1 MKNKGSILVSS
12 AVLLGLVVVVS
23 LVLISLNFMIFNRLN
38 KEIVKE
44 RDLLYI
50 QVKAQEIIS
59 QINYDLTENQII
71 NHEFF
76 SLENDVAITYKETI
90 YSFILE
96 SDLYKISVSID
107 LNKTIKL
114 WKVEARN

>member
-50 QVKAQEIIS
+50 QVEAQEIIS

-71 NHEFF
+71 NHE
-76 SLENDVAITYKETI
+76 LVTYEETI
-90 YSFILE
+90 AVYSFILE

>member
-50 QVKAQEIIS
+50 QVEAQEIIS
-59 QINYDLTENQII
+59 EINYDLKESQII
-71 NHEFF
+71 NHE
-76 SLENDVAITYKETI
+76 SVTYEEAQAV

-96 SDLYKISVSID
+96 SDLYKITVSID
-107 LNKTIKL
+107 FNKTIKM